1 MVASSERRSSVRHSQ
16 LWDRLQT
23 VLPADAKVLD
33 IGGGTGGLAVPIA
46 EQGATVRVIDP
57 SPDALAA
64 LDRRARE
71 AQVSERVIGQ
81 QGDVFSLGSMVEAGS
96 VDLVLCHGVLDVVGE
111 PARGL
116 AQIATALKPGGLVS
130 LVLAQRHAAVI
141 ARAMA
146 GHFAQ
151 AAGLLDEVGAPEAGG
166 RGVRYRYTAE
176 EAAALLG
183 EAGFAVE
190 AVHGLRVFADLVP
203 GSLIDLEPG
212 SAAALAD
219 LEAAVAGRPEYLPLA
234 SQVHLLAHKL

>member
-1 MVASSERRSSVRHSQ
+1 MVASSERRSSARPSQ
-16 LWDRLQT
+16 LWSRLQA
-23 VLPADAKVLD
+23 VLTADARVLD

-46 EQGATVRVIDP
+46 EHGAVVRVIDP

-71 AQVSERVIGQ
+71 AQVSERVTGQ
-81 QGDVFSLGSMVEAGS
+81 QGDVFSLGALVDPGS

-116 AQIATALKPGGLVS
+116 AEIATTLTSGGLLS

-151 AAGLLDEVGAPEAGG
+151 ATALLDDAGAPEASG

-176 EAAALLG
+176 EAVGLLE
-183 EAGFAVE
+183 EAGFALE
-190 AVHGLRVFADLVP
+190 AVHGLRVFTDLVP
-203 GSLIDLEPG
+203 GSLLDLEPG

-219 LEAAVAGRPEYLPLA
+219 LETAVASRPEFLPLA
-234 SQVHLLAHKL
+234 SQVHLLARKL